1 MCKFMLVCQTWSWRC
16 VVVVCFASPCV
27 VAASPSSSS
36 PSPSRP
42 ARREPTRGRSPELHL
57 GIKTTTLSQRYPEGG
72 RYLRPSLHFSSTL
85 SSTHI
90 SRHLPLP
97 FTPLPF
103 LLSSRTHTSRS
114 PSLTQRYSTST
125 CYLEPPNT
133 WTHLGHRR
141 GLIGVSLV
149 FCGGKT
155 HDKLIN
161 APKKWKNGR
170 SEVLLCSFIFLLQF
184 S

>member
-1 MCKFMLVCQTWSWRC
+1 MRHRALWRR
-16 VVVVCFASPCV
+16 PLP
-27 VAASPSSSS
+27 VAAHRRHAPHVVN
-36 PSPSRP
+36 PP
-42 ARREPTRGRSPELHL
+42 ADAHPNF
-57 GIKTTTLSQRYPEGG
+57 TLASKQQLFPNATPKAADISA
-72 RYLRPSLHFSSTL
+72 PSLHFSTL

-161 APKKWKNGR
+161 AQKNGR
-170 SEVLLCSFIFLLQF
+170 TGGVRSFFVLLSFCYSSHKSI
-184 S
+184 